1 MQLRRGDL
9 INKIPQNVIDLAKK
23 LALKSTMKHKIGAV
37 IYNKKKIIGVGYNR
51 WLIIG
56 NYNCNKYNRH
66 SIHAEI
72 DAMLGCDKRELY
84 GSSIYI
90 YRKNGRLAKPCNVC
104 MEHILKSGIS
114 NIYWSE

>member
-1 MQLRRGDL
+1 
-9 INKIPQNVIDLAKK
+9 
-23 LALKSTMKHKIGAV
+23 MKHKIGAV

-56 NYNCNKYNRH
+56 NYNKHSRH